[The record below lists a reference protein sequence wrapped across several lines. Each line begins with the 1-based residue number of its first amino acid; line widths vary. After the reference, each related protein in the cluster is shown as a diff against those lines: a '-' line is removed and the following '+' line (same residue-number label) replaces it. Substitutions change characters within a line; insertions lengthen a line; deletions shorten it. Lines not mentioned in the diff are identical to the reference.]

1 MENDW
6 IEKESWFKRNWK
18 WFLPS
23 VFLSIFLIGLAAT
36 STSQEGITDIAEA
49 YSDHLLFE
57 KAIEKANRNP
67 DILENIGKIEPID
80 KLAILEGTVMYS
92 NNHNTV
98 NLSVRVN
105 GAKRKGKLNISA
117 IKKGTEWVYQKI
129 AVRTKK
135 PENEI
140 IVLDESQK

>member
-1 MENDW
+1 MENDLV
-6 IEKESWFKRNWK
+6 EKESWFKRNWK

-23 VFLSIFLIGLAAT
+23 VFLSILLIGLAAA
-36 STSQEGITDIAEA
+36 STSQEGITDIAKA
-49 YSDHLLFE
+49 YSDDLLFE

-67 DILENIGKIEPID
+67 DIHENIGRIEPID
-80 KLAILEGTVMYS
+80 RLAILEGTVIYS

-117 IKKGTEWVYQKI
+117 FKKGTEWVYQKI
-129 AVRTKK
+129 AVRTKNPK
-135 PENEI
+135 NEI
-140 IVLDESQK
+140 IVLEEPQK